1 MRLARVVSSTLLFTA
16 LAPLTLRAQRI
27 EIATH
32 VGYAAR
38 AGTLFRL
45 SSPPGV
51 ARAWDDGGVDIGA
64 TAGWWFGARLGLEG
78 GVDVRF
84 TRYHEDYEGFCSGP
98 PIPGC
103 RVPDPVNGPAR
114 QLVASLRV
122 AARRTLGERFRL
134 GASVGPALVEFGR
147 ARYPSAVM
155 IETPGCPA
163 CGGTIPTLSYLPSRD
178 VLALAAGL
186 SIGYAL
192 APRIRLNVVADDV
205 IYWASPTEDVPA
217 AFWASVVTPTVH
229 QLTFSASLAAAM
241 P

>member
-1 MRLARVVSSTLLFTA
+1 MRLARVVSSTLLLTA

-78 GVDVRF
+78 DVDVRF
-84 TRYHEDYEGFCSGP
+84 TRYHEDYTGFCSGI

-103 RVPDPVNGPAR
+103 RTPDPVDGSAR
-114 QLVASLRV
+114 QLVVSLRL
-122 AARRTLGERFRL
+122 AARQTLGGRLRL
-134 GASVGPALVEFGR
+134 GAGVGPALVRFGR
-147 ARYPSAVM
+147 ARYKVAYVVQDPN
-155 IETPGCPA
+155 CPT
-163 CGGTIPTLSYLPSRD
+163 CTTVPTASYLPSHD
-178 VLALAAGL
+178 VLALAVGF
-186 SIGYAL
+186 SVGYAL
-192 APRIRLNVVADDV
+192 ARRIRFSAGADDV
-205 IYWASPTEDVPA
+205 IFRASPVEDVPSA
-217 AFWASVVTPTVH
+217 GWASVVTPTLH
-229 QLTFSASLAAAM
+229 QLTFGARVAAAL